1 MNFRDLLVK
10 KAPSTEA
17 PDACADNNGAVSNAA
32 ICEELLDTVE
42 SKQYVDA
49 SKQRAMDSGL
59 YTPEEIEY
67 LWG

>member
-1 MNFRDLLVK
+1 MNFKQILTQ
-10 KAPSTEA
+10 KAPSTQG

-32 ICEELLDTVE
+32 ICEDLLDTVE
-42 SKQYVDA
+42 SKSYVDA

-59 YTPEEIEY
+59 YTPEEIAY